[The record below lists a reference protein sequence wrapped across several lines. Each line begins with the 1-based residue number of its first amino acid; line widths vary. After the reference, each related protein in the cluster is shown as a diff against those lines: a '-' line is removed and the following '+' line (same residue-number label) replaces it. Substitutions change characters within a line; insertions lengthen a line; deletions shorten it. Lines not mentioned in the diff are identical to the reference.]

1 MTGVQ
6 TCALPIYKVNTL
18 DSEDEEYDGSVLT
31 FETLPRPKVSN
42 VRIQQVRGSAQTIM
56 LVTWATNKETS
67 SIVTYYPDGRP
78 EEAKDEVNVKLVKGE
93 HRVMLK
99 SLQPQTPYVLVVKG
113 QDKAGNEAL
122 SDPQRFTTATDT
134 RPPQVIDVNVEGT
147 VSVKKSE
154 SSDEQAEAQII
165 VSWTTDEASTSQ
177 VEYGEGTGSNYPQKT
192 GQDDNLVTN
201 HTVIISG
208 LTPSKV
214 YHLRVVSRDKAGN
227 VGNSID
233 TVAITPKATANA
245 LDLVITSLRSIL
257 GQ

>member
-1 MTGVQ
+1 M
-6 TCALPIYKVNTL
+6 
-18 DSEDEEYDGSVLT
+18 
-31 FETLPRPKVSN
+31 
-42 VRIQQVRGSAQTIM
+42 
-56 LVTWATNKETS
+56 
-67 SIVTYYPDGRP
+67 
-78 EEAKDEVNVKLVKGE
+78 
-93 HRVMLK
+93 
-99 SLQPQTPYVLVVKG
+99 
-113 QDKAGNEAL
+113 
-122 SDPQRFTTATDT
+122 
-134 RPPQVIDVNVEGT
+134 
-147 VSVKKSE
+147 
-154 SSDEQAEAQII
+154 
-165 VSWTTDEASTSQ
+165 SWTTDEASTSQ